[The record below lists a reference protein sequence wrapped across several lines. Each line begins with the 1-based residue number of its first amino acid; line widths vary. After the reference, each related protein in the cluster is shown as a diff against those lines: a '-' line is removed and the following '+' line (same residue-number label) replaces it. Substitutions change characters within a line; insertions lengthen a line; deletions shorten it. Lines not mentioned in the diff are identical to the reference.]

1 MTAIEQNKVE
11 SVNAENLRSTIARQ
25 TGLTVTAFAARIGYA
40 RGYVYMAVRWP
51 DRHPIA
57 HKRILEE
64 LNK

>member
-1 MTAIEQNKVE
+1 MTAIEQKKV
-11 SVNAENLRSTIARQ
+11 SDVNAENLREVIARR
-25 TGLTVTAFAARIGYA
+25 TGLTVSEFARRINYA